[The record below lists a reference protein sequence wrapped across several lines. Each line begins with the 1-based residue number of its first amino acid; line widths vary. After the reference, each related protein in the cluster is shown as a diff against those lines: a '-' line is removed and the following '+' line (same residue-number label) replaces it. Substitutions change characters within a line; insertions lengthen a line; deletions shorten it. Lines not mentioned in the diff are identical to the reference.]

1 MDDEEVAIFA
11 YTALKIIREK
21 KRLQRKWWVH
31 PINSKRLL
39 HGDFY
44 TLYSR
49 LRADNVSF
57 FNYFRMSLTSFD
69 ELFAKIKHKI
79 IRQDTNMRSAIP
91 PEEMLAVTLRYL
103 GSTNNLH
110 DLHYAYRIGRSTL
123 RMEDLDYDNNL
134 YANRSVNRYRDA
146 LANYFVSED
155 GQISWQNEKI

>member
-21 KRLQRKWWVH
+21 KRVQRKWWVH
-31 PINSKRLL
+31 PINSERLL

-49 LRADNVSF
+49 LRAGNVS
-57 FNYFRMSLTSFD
+57 FRMSLTSFD

-91 PEEMLAVTLRYL
+91 PEEMLAVTLR
-103 GSTNNLH
+103 
-110 DLHYAYRIGRSTL
+110 
-123 RMEDLDYDNNL
+123 
-134 YANRSVNRYRDA
+134 
-146 LANYFVSED
+146 
-155 GQISWQNEKI
+155 

>member
-21 KRLQRKWWVH
+21 KQVQRKWWVH
-31 PINSKRLL
+31 PINSERLL

-69 ELFAKIKHKI
+69 ELFVKIKHKI

-91 PEEMLAVTLRYL
+91 PEEMLAVTLR
-103 GSTNNLH
+103 
-110 DLHYAYRIGRSTL
+110 
-123 RMEDLDYDNNL
+123 
-134 YANRSVNRYRDA
+134 
-146 LANYFVSED
+146 
-155 GQISWQNEKI
+155 